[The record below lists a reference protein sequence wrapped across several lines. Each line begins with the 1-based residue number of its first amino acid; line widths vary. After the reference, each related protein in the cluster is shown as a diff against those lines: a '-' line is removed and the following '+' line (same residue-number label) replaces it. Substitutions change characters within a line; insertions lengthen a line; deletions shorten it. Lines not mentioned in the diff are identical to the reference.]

1 VTIPARPSL
10 TAQQR
15 FDWLRLIRTE
25 TIGPRTFRTLLNQFG
40 SARAA
45 LEALPEL
52 ARKRGR
58 PIAIPGEGQIEGEL
72 RTLDRMGARLVASVE
87 EFYPEPLAAI
97 EAAPPLIAVKGDPSV
112 LARPAVALV
121 GSRNSSALGQR
132 LAATLAKDLAGAGF
146 VIVSGLARGIDA
158 AAHRV
163 SLQSGTVAVLA
174 GGFGRIYPAE
184 HAALADS
191 ICETG
196 CLVSEMPVDWTATG
210 RDFPRRNRIVS
221 GLSYGTIVVEAA
233 LRSGSLI
240 TARFANE
247 QGREVFAVPGSPLDP
262 RSEGTNRLIRN
273 GATLITSAQDVLE
286 ALQPLVGAGP
296 PRKSPLRE
304 DGAEADNPLW
314 DEWDDI
320 AGPAPRARSDLVPD
334 DGPRADRERLIA
346 LLGPSPVSTDDLVR
360 SSGLAAG
367 AVHLILLELDLAG
380 RITRHGEN
388 RVSIA

>member
-1 VTIPARPSL
+1 MPARPSL

-58 PIAIPGEGQIEGEL
+58 PIVIPDERGIEDEL
-72 RTLDRMGARLVASVE
+72 KALERMGARLIASVE

-97 EAAPPLIAVKGDPSV
+97 DAAPPLIAVKGEPSV

-121 GSRNSSALGQR
+121 GSRNASALGQR
-132 LAATLAKDLAGAGF
+132 LAATLAKDLADAGF

-163 SLQSGTVAVLA
+163 SLRSGTIAVVA

-196 CLVSEMPVDWTATG
+196 CLISEMPIDWTATG

-273 GATLITSAQDVLE
+273 GATLVTSAQDVLE

-296 PRKSPLRE
+296 PRKPPLRE
-304 DGAEADNPLW
+304 DGAEADKPLW

-320 AGPAPRARSDLVPD
+320 AGPAPTARAEFAPD
-334 DGPRADRERLIA
+334 EAPQADRERLIA

-360 SSGLAAG
+360 SSGLTAG

-380 RITRHGEN
+380 RIARHGEN
-388 RVSIA
+388 RVSIL

>member
-1 VTIPARPSL
+1 MPARPSL

-58 PIAIPGEGQIEGEL
+58 PLALAGERGIEDEL
-72 RTLDRMGARLVASVE
+72 RALERMGARLIASVE

-97 EAAPPLIAVKGDPSV
+97 DAAPPLIAVKGDPSV

-121 GSRNSSALGQR
+121 GSRNASALGQR
-132 LAATLAKDLAGAGF
+132 LAATLAKDLADAGF

-163 SLQSGTVAVLA
+163 SLRSGTIAVLA
-174 GGFGRIYPAE
+174 GGFARIYPAE
-184 HAALADS
+184 HRGLADA

-273 GATLITSAQDVLE
+273 GATLVTSAHDVLE
-286 ALQPLVGAGP
+286 ALHPLVGAGP
-296 PRKSPLRE
+296 PRKPPLRE
-304 DGAEADNPLW
+304 DGTEGEKPLW

-320 AGPAPRARSDLVPD
+320 AGPAPTARSESVREEEPQ
-334 DGPRADRERLIA
+334 ADRERLIA

-367 AVHLILLELDLAG
+367 EVHLILLELDLAG
-380 RITRHGEN
+380 RIARHGEN
-388 RVSIA
+388 RVSIL